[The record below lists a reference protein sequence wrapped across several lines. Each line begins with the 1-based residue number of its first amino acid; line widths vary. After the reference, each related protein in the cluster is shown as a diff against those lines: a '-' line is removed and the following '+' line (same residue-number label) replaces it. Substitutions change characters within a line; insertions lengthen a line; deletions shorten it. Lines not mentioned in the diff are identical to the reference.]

1 MIAIV
6 YRRLKYFTNVKK
18 IKDLMVEKMVL
29 FYKKSVKKKPRIN
42 GVLKFIL
49 QTS

>member
-18 IKDLMVEKMVL
+18 IKELMAEKMGL
-29 FYKKSVKKKPRIN
+29 FYKKI
-42 GVLKFIL
+42 G
-49 QTS
+49 

>member
-29 FYKKSVKKKPRIN
+29 FYKKLVKKKPRII
-42 GVLKFIL
+42 GV
-49 QTS
+49 